1 MQPPTLGGL
10 GFSKRAPRVAP
21 WGTSGWELPVRRK
34 WYGVNLG
41 RRPRPGQTGLFGC
54 RALASCR
61 RGEDS
66 AANRLLPART
76 WAGEKVPQ
84 RSLGQKPRTGH
95 VLTPRGVAEA
105 PRGWPAP
112 TLGRIQHQCRGGSP
126 SGVARCAGSMGS
138 LPMCPRWVGVVSFV
152 LTVLHRCSRTCNGPP
167 TRSRLPAGGL
177 IDGPSGPNAV
187 AASDPSRLMDAPL
200 RYAHT
205 HGGLDRGRASARNPT
220 PVGHSRLLLQRQP
233 HSTRGGHCHWSAVRL
248 PV

>member
-21 WGTSGWELPVRRK
+21 WGTSGWELPARRK
-34 WYGVNLG
+34 WYEVNLG
-41 RRPRPGQTGLFGC
+41 RRPRPGQTGLLGC

-112 TLGRIQHQCRGGSP
+112 TLGRIQHQCRGVSFGSRSLRRKYGFP
-126 SGVARCAGSMGS
+126 ADVPEVGGRCVFRPHRASQMFAHVQRAADPVSPPRWRTDRRPVGTQRRSGV
-138 LPMCPRWVGVVSFV
+138 
-152 LTVLHRCSRTCNGPP
+152 GP
-167 TRSRLPAGGL
+167 
-177 IDGPSGPNAV
+177 
-187 AASDPSRLMDAPL
+187 
-200 RYAHT
+200 
-205 HGGLDRGRASARNPT
+205 
-220 PVGHSRLLLQRQP
+220 
-233 HSTRGGHCHWSAVRL
+233 
-248 PV
+248 